1 METRLSCR
9 LSKRTHLKLGCLPC
23 WQGPGAQRI
32 LTEATLSQSATATWR
47 KRQPSISP
55 SREAWSEQQTLWCV
69 CAVMSLL
76 PIPLQSWTLQTPDLI
91 TPLPQKVGFRKGSAL
106 SFLTIQFMCLA
117 SWKSAHSYQTLCAV
131 LWLSPITSCWGTNRP
146 CGTKPCEEGVGSPC
160 RLCVVSVT
168 LEYCRVSWGMT
179 SGSLHSVYV
188 NVGPARV
195 LHSCHC

>member
-1 METRLSCR
+1 MLTGTWGTEDSYWSNPQPECYCHMEE
-9 LSKRTHLKLGCLPC
+9 
-23 WQGPGAQRI
+23 
-32 LTEATLSQSATATWR
+32 EAAIYFSFSGSLEWTADTVMCVR
-47 KRQPSISP
+47 GDVTASHSP
-55 SREAWSEQQTLWCV
+55 SKLNITDTRSHNTPASEGGLQERLGSVLPNYSIHVSCQLEKCPQLPNFVCCV
-69 CAVMSLL
+69 
-76 PIPLQSWTLQTPDLI
+76 
-91 TPLPQKVGFRKGSAL
+91 
-106 SFLTIQFMCLA
+106 
-117 SWKSAHSYQTLCAV
+117 
-131 LWLSPITSCWGTNRP
+131 WLSPITSCWGTNRP